1 MTVVLCLSCFDRN
14 LGLCF
19 SLSSKDHL
27 KEMCAYDLDLADA
40 GVQGSYTSGLLT
52 VLIDL
57 MRLGS
62 GEWTQPSALD

>member
-1 MTVVLCLSCFDRN
+1 MST
-14 LGLCF
+14 
-19 SLSSKDHL
+19 KDHL
-27 KEMCAYDLDLADA
+27 KEMCAYGLDLADA
-40 GVQGSYTSGLLT
+40 GVQGSYTSDLLT